1 MEENKSREDSL
12 RDDLNK
18 AKNHNGCLINVIV
31 VLTCAI
37 IAMITILGYN
47 KEDFTEQI
55 SFASTIT
62 SIVLSVIAIIM
73 TVVSGETLNNLLHKF
88 RDLHDDIKEVP
99 SKFEQTTDRFEKSCK
114 EIEAVQKDLEKL
126 PGELIRTRTKVEEL
140 SNELS
145 ATHGDIKVVDSK
157 FEDLKNGLLRS
168 ENKQENFKTTETI
181 PNELI
186 DNLFYM
192 PFGGVRVLY
201 VLFVAYK
208 TKTPFNVDLIKSI
221 DNTKSF
227 DVLDYFLGL
236 VSVLISLN
244 IIETRSDSI
253 SELKIDNMSPYLCS
267 KIKDEVL
274 SYYDKPS
281 EDEPEAHKK
290 RKGETPEEFIERI
303 NKLFGYTE

>member
-99 SKFEQTTDRFEKSCK
+99 SKFEKTTKKFEKSCK

-126 PGELIRTRTKVEEL
+126 PSELISTRTKVEEL

-168 ENKQENFKTTETI
+168 ENKQEKITVTV

-192 PFGGVRVLY
+192 PIGGVRVLY

-208 TKTPFNVDLIKSI
+208 TNTTFDVDLIKSI
-221 DNTKSF
+221 DNTKYF

-267 KIKDEVL
+267 KIKDELL
-274 SYYDKPS
+274 SYYGKPS
-281 EDEPEAHKK
+281 EDEANEK